1 MSKNKV
7 TRKIPKRIKIGYS
20 NFKIIPRSKHWG
32 IRNKAYGMCEP
43 EDAKIQYNNNL
54 KKDELVNTILH
65 EVIHGIVYMY
75 DIPFKNMKD
84 EESVVRKLANGLH
97 TVFKDN
103 PNFLEWIAQNSN
115 KKDD

>member
-1 MSKNKV
+1 MLQILYFVFFFLYFVFCVHLNKGV
-7 TRKIPKRIKIGYS
+7 
-20 NFKIIPRSKHWG
+20 
-32 IRNKAYGMCEP
+32 A
-43 EDAKIQYNNNL
+43 D
-54 KKDELVNTILH
+54 V
-65 EVIHGIVYMY
+65 VYMY

>member
-1 MSKNKV
+1 
-7 TRKIPKRIKIGYS
+7 
-20 NFKIIPRSKHWG
+20 
-32 IRNKAYGMCEP
+32 MCEP